1 MRGLGFLSPLRYK
14 KPCKAKSLA
23 LHHLVLESEPLK
35 LQTPTTDRDR
45 AMALARPTTV
55 SRVRSSSS
63 RASAASSSSAA
74 FGTEPSSWG
83 TPLQPQD
90 EKKANDLAFD
100 SVAVN
105 KADIEVPNHPVDV
118 SSWECGLGRFLNRSA
133 EKRPPEVSLAL
144 PTPRSTF
151 YPLREESPVDFR

>member
-1 MRGLGFLSPLRYK
+1 MSNPWDL
-14 KPCKAKSLA
+14 
-23 LHHLVLESEPLK
+23 
-35 LQTPTTDRDR
+35 
-45 AMALARPTTV
+45 
-55 SRVRSSSS
+55 
-63 RASAASSSSAA
+63 
-74 FGTEPSSWG
+74 
-83 TPLQPQD
+83 LQPQD
-90 EKKANDLAFD
+90 EKKAKDLAFD

-118 SSWECGLGRFLNRSA
+118 SSWGCGLGRFLNRSA